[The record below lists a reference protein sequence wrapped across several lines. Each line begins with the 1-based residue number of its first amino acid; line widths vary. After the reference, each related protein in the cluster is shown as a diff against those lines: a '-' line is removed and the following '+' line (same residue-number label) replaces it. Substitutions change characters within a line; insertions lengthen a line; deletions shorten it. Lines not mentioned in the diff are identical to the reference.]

1 MMRILWIDDE
11 IEELGSIITFLKSQ
25 GVEVDT
31 AKSAVEGVD
40 KLSRNVYNLV
50 LLDYRMPGV
59 NGLEALKL
67 IKRSYPNLPVVML
80 TMITDEE
87 VIKRSFVEDAYDYI
101 VKPVQPAQILA
112 LISRLKKTSLKRD
125 VFLEEAEKLREELR
139 EIPETFEGWL
149 LKAVKIFQSRVKYK
163 AYRSKFDEILEE
175 ENSKFAEW
183 IARFY
188 PEIIRDS
195 TLVMSH
201 NLLRKMVL
209 PYLEV
214 APVVLFVLDNF
225 RFDQIYEIVSEISTL
240 HKVEQFVYMS
250 ILPSITQFSRN
261 ALFSGKLPDEMER
274 MMEGVLQ
281 DNQNELKMLWNLLN
295 EEKYKV
301 RTWYT
306 KIKSLGSLS
315 EIEPVGR
322 RFEIYVVN
330 FVDTILH
337 ISSSLEQLKVLG
349 EGESSVKR
357 WGKLVLEDGRFARVI
372 EKFLDKG
379 YWVFITSDHGWVI
392 GKEAIRVYGEELA
405 KGFRFKHG
413 RGVRVEGRKVLT
425 IERAREWGF
434 PDWGQFLFATEDG
447 FFVWGEKMDEY
458 AETHKNRMFH
468 GGISLE
474 EMILSLVRI
483 RP

>member
-1 MMRILWIDDE
+1 MRILWIDDE
-11 IEELGSIITFLKSQ
+11 IDELGSVIAFLRSQ
-25 GVEVDT
+25 GVDVDT
-31 AKSAVEGVD
+31 AKSAIEGVE
-40 KLSRNVYNLV
+40 KLSRNTYNLV

-59 NGLEALKL
+59 SGLEALRL
-67 IKRSYPNLPVVML
+67 IKQSYPNLPVVML

-112 LISRLKKTSLKRD
+112 LLSKLKRTSIKKD
-125 VFLEEAEKLREELR
+125 VFLEEAEKLREELS

-149 LKAVKIFQSRVKYK
+149 LKAIKIFQARIRYR

-175 ENSKFAEW
+175 ENVKFSEW
-183 IARFY
+183 VSRFY

-195 TLVMSH
+195 TILMSH
-201 NLLRKMVL
+201 NLLKKMVL

-214 APVVLFVLDNF
+214 APVALFVLDNF
-225 RFDQIYEIVSEISTL
+225 RFDQLYEVVSEISTFY
-240 HKVEQFVYMS
+240 KVEQFVYMS
-250 ILPSITQFSRN
+250 ILPSVTQFSRN
-261 ALFSGKLPDEMER
+261 ALFAGKLPDEMER

-281 DNQNELKMLWNLLN
+281 DNQNELKMLWKLL
-295 EEKYKV
+295 EEERYKV
-301 RTWYT
+301 KTWYT
-306 KIKSLGSLS
+306 KIKNLESLS
-315 EIEPVGR
+315 EIEPVGK

-337 ISSSLEQLKVLG
+337 ISSSLEQLKALG

-357 WGKLVLEDGRFARVI
+357 WARLVLEDGRFAKVI
-372 EKFLDKG
+372 ERFLEEG

-392 GKEAIRVYGEELA
+392 GREPMRVFGEELA
-405 KGFRFKHG
+405 KGFRYKHG
-413 RGVRVEGRKVLT
+413 RGIRVEGRKFLMV
-425 IERAREWGF
+425 EKPKEWGL

-447 FFVWGEKMDEY
+447 FFVWGERMDEY
-458 AETHKNRMFH
+458 AEIYKNRMFH

-474 EMILSLVRI
+474 EMVLSLI
-483 RP
+483 RVQP

>member
-425 IERAREWGF
+425 IERAREWGL

>member
-301 RTWYT
+301 KTWYT

-357 WGKLVLEDGRFARVI
+357 WGKLVLEDGRFAKVI

-392 GKEAIRVYGEELA
+392 GREAIRVYGEELA

-425 IERAREWGF
+425 IERAREWGL

-458 AETHKNRMFH
+458 AETYKNRMFH